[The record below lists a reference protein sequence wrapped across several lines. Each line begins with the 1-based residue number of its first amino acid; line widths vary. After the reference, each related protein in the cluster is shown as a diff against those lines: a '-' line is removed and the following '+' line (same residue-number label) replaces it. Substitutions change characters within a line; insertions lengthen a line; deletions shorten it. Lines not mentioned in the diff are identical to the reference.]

1 MENNLSLT
9 LDALASSGIVL
20 SNEQKSAFTVSIP
33 LKKAEAALK
42 SLSLFGKIA
51 ASNGKDYFIAEG
63 KGKAY
68 YFDNKLVAET
78 KFFYTQDCVKW
89 LDLNPVDE
97 ETSKRCL
104 TINTTMSGD
113 PSQVYTVTE
122 PAPKAEGAAEAA
134 AEEGAEPAAEEAE
147 EPAEV
152 SFEYTELQ
160 RLQTMI
166 QDIKKDSSIAPKGA
180 YITTGDNDLI
190 LNKAFA
196 GLEYP
201 EKLESY
207 VLAGESKTLADGL
220 PGSWSLHYDSFSS
233 TAVVRNLLW
242 PGHAF
247 YYSGETNSWGSLY
260 FGAGMKNTEFIFMR

>member
-20 SNEQKSAFTVSIP
+20 STEQKAAFTVSIP

-51 ASNGKDYFIAEG
+51 TLNGKDYFIAQG

-68 YFDNKLVAET
+68 YFDNKLEAET

-89 LDLNPVDE
+89 LDLNPVDA
-97 ETSKRCL
+97 ETAKRCG
-104 TINTTMSGD
+104 TISTTMSGD

-122 PAPKAEGAAEAA
+122 PAPKDETAEEAP
-134 AEEGAEPAAEEAE
+134 AEEGE
-147 EPAEV
+147 EPAEEEEPATV

-166 QDIKKDSSIAPKGA
+166 ELIKTETGIAPKDA
-180 YITTGDNDLI
+180 YVTTGDNDVI
-190 LNKAFA
+190 LNKTFA

-201 EKLESY
+201 EKLDSY
-207 VLAGESKTLADGL
+207 VLAEGKSLSDDL

-233 TAVVRNLLW
+233 TAIVRSLLW

>member
-1 MENNLSLT
+1 M
-9 LDALASSGIVL
+9 
-20 SNEQKSAFTVSIP
+20 SIP
-33 LKKAEAALK
+33 LKKSEAALK
-42 SLSLFGKIA
+42 TLSLFGKIA
-51 ASNGKDYFIAEG
+51 TTNGKDYFVAEG
-63 KGKAY
+63 KGKSY
-68 YFDNKLVAET
+68 YFDNKVVAET

-97 ETSKRCL
+97 ETAKRCV
-104 TINTTMSGD
+104 TINATMSGD

-122 PAPKAEGAAEAA
+122 PAPKNET
-134 AEEGAEPAAEEAE
+134 AAEEAA
-147 EPAEV
+147 PAEEGGEAPAEDEEKEEETV

-166 QDIKKDSSIAPKGA
+166 ELIKKETGIAPKAA
-180 YITTGDNDLI
+180 YITTGDNDII
-190 LNKAFA
+190 LNKAFS

-201 EKLESY
+201 EKLDSF
-207 VLAGESKTLADGL
+207 VLTDAGAKGKTLSDDL
-220 PGSWSLHYDSFSS
+220 PGSWSLHFDSFSE
-233 TAVVRNLLW
+233 TAIVRSLLW